1 VRLHRE
7 LDPTSIRANLADGV
21 LRLGIERH
29 EAAKPRTI
37 EVN

>member
-1 VRLHRE
+1 MRLHRE

-21 LRLGIERH
+21 LHLEIERH
-29 EAAKPRTI
+29 EAAKPRAI